1 VEEGISKVFKRRLH
15 DLRHQVR
22 IRVVSKL
29 VLPELNNLGLQ
40 GSDIGLRDTGAEQAE
55 LRRMLVVEICNAQS
69 THFQQL
75 VVRGSWH
82 FLQLGTN
89 NHGIICSTTGF
100 STRTDQNQFQNLP
113 TGQFCEG
120 NLHLATKYLSIDVFI
135 YILSVGASKDCTTSY
150 CNLRDQWQLITMVRR
165 ISHSFF
171 FTYMGNNRARK
182 HPGNKS
188 ITDGGN
194 YLIVRAVQRPHD
206 FFVLLGGLSPPC

>member
-1 VEEGISKVFKRRLH
+1 M
-15 DLRHQVR
+15 R

-40 GSDIGLRDTGAEQAE
+40 SSDIGLRDTGAEQTE
-55 LRRMLVVEICNAQS
+55 LRRMLVMKICNAQS

-75 VVRGSWH
+75 IVRGSWH

-89 NHGIICSTTGF
+89 NHGIICCMTGF

-120 NLHLATKYLSIDVFI
+120 NLHLATKSPSIGVFMAF
-135 YILSVGASKDCTTSY
+135 LSVSASKKCTSSY

-171 FTYMGNNRARK
+171 FTCTDTNRAC
-182 HPGNKS
+182 NLADDKS
-188 ITDGGN
+188 IIVGGN
-194 YLIVRAVQRPHD
+194 YLIVRAIERSHD
-206 FFVLLGGLSPPC
+206 FFVVLGRLSPPR